1 MSYDRAREQHLRDVR
16 QQVDNCRPNTV
27 SAGPSAYLR
36 ERHIQVRCQE
46 DWNLI
51 EPHFMAMAEKY
62 QILSYDSESLLAP
75 EEQDRWAALEGVL
88 IGLYDGTTLDF
99 DVQALR

>member
-1 MSYDRAREQHLRDVR
+1 
-16 QQVDNCRPNTV
+16 
-27 SAGPSAYLR
+27 
-36 ERHIQVRCQE
+36 
-46 DWNLI
+46 
-51 EPHFMAMAEKY
+51 MAMAEKY